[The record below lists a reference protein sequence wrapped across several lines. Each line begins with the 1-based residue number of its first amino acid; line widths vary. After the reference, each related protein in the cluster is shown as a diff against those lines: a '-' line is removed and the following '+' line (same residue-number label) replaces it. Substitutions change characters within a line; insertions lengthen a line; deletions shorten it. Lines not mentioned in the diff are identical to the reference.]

1 MSNKQKTK
9 SKRLLSLLLAL
20 TMVLGMLPIMGTT
33 TALAYSDS
41 ENGVNYQS
49 GGVLK
54 PITFIEIMGIVKPV
68 YGKMAS
74 TNYINT
80 TTEAKVSEIK
90 WESVNDSSWNWT
102 TDKFVSGDRYKIIIT
117 LNARDGYYFVKPAT
131 TATIN
136 GYTATI
142 ASVDEDIL
150 KISYVFQCPNT
161 TKIKN
166 INFYGVTEP
175 VTGETPDF
183 SDPPILQSNSV
194 TIKGVRW
201 FYVKSNSSGDMSTS
215 SQFSA
220 NMTYSIDIE
229 ILPKEGYEFLDPSEM
244 TATING
250 KAAKFYKVIN
260 SDNYAVTYTFPRTK
274 YVLSAI
280 TVEGITKPVAGAKP
294 DFTVSAPDAGVEVDW
309 VTWRDLGASSSMG
322 ENDVFEA
329 DRTYELTVKLK
340 MSETYAPYQ
349 FADAADSFVH
359 FKYDDV
365 GNFDS
370 GVVSG
375 DSKTEKIVSI
385 TYYCSGTKLG
395 YVGIADLQTPK
406 EGEAIDMDIYQNE
419 TPHAQIYDFWWVD
432 NTEGNN
438 NLPAGTKFV
447 GGHDYSLVIYV
458 KPDTGYYFE
467 RVSEEDNTY
476 TGTVSVNGDAVT
488 FSDGNKPFVYF
499 TNTGEEGS
507 NCLVVVLNFSVE
519 ATVAKPVIT
528 SQPKPASAPTGSPM
542 SFSVTATGATSY
554 NWYVYDTRGEL
565 AYSWSSIRQHA
576 VVSGEKT
583 SEIMITPTDTW
594 LNGKVIRCTV
604 KNSGGTVYTNRVG
617 ITVTTPVAKGVT
629 VSGTVKS
636 FGSDTDDIMLQLI
649 KQGQSEAAYEAVVNG
664 NSTSYSIENV
674 ESGAYTLK
682 VIKKNHIT
690 REYTVNI
697 NSEDAIVNAEIFL
710 MGDVNTD
717 GKISVNDVTEAQ
729 QGIAGLIELTDYQ
742 NKLADCDSNGI
753 LNVNDVTKL
762 QTYIAGIIDE
772 F

>member
-1 MSNKQKTK
+1 
-9 SKRLLSLLLAL
+9 
-20 TMVLGMLPIMGTT
+20 
-33 TALAYSDS
+33 
-41 ENGVNYQS
+41 
-49 GGVLK
+49 
-54 PITFIEIMGIVKPV
+54 
-68 YGKMAS
+68 
-74 TNYINT
+74 
-80 TTEAKVSEIK
+80 
-90 WESVNDSSWNWT
+90 
-102 TDKFVSGDRYKIIIT
+102 
-117 LNARDGYYFVKPAT
+117 
-131 TATIN
+131 
-136 GYTATI
+136 
-142 ASVDEDIL
+142 
-150 KISYVFQCPNT
+150 
-161 TKIKN
+161 
-166 INFYGVTEP
+166 
-175 VTGETPDF
+175 
-183 SDPPILQSNSV
+183 
-194 TIKGVRW
+194 
-201 FYVKSNSSGDMSTS
+201 
-215 SQFSA
+215 
-220 NMTYSIDIE
+220 
-229 ILPKEGYEFLDPSEM
+229 
-244 TATING
+244 
-250 KAAKFYKVIN
+250 
-260 SDNYAVTYTFPRTK
+260 
-274 YVLSAI
+274 
-280 TVEGITKPVAGAKP
+280 
-294 DFTVSAPDAGVEVDW
+294 
-309 VTWRDLGASSSMG
+309 MG

-329 DRTYELTVKLK
+329 DSTYELTVKLK

-447 GGHDYSLVIYV
+447 GGHDYSLVIYI

-476 TGTVSVNGDAVT
+476 TGIVSVNGDAVT

-674 ESGAYTLK
+674 EIGTYTLK

-697 NSEDAIVNAEIFL
+697 NSEDATVNAEIFL
-710 MGDVNTD
+710 MGDVNMD
-717 GKISVNDVTEAQ
+717 GIISVNDVTEAQ
-729 QGIAGLIELTDYQ
+729 QGIAELKELTDYQ
-742 NKLADCDSNGI
+742 IKLADCDSDGI

-772 F
+772 L

>member
-41 ENGVNYQS
+41 ENGVNYQA
-49 GGVLK
+49 GGVLT
-54 PITFIEIMGIVKPV
+54 PIKFIEIKGIVKPV

-117 LNARDGYYFVKPAT
+117 LNARDGYYFVKPAIE
-131 TATIN
+131 ATIN

-150 KISYVFQCPNT
+150 EISYVFQCPNT

-201 FYVKSNSSGDMSTS
+201 LYVKSNSSGDLSEIS
-215 SQFSA
+215 PFSA
-220 NMTYSIDIE
+220 NTNYNIDIE
-229 ILPKEGYEFLDPSEM
+229 IIPKEGYEFLDPSEM

-250 KAAKFYKVIN
+250 KAAKIYKVIN

-294 DFTVSAPDAGVEVDW
+294 DFAVSAPDAGVEVDW

-329 DRTYELTVKLK
+329 GRTYELTVKLK
-340 MSETYAPYQ
+340 MSDTYAPYQ

-385 TYYCSGTKLG
+385 TYYCSGRKLG

-419 TPHAQIYDFWWVD
+419 TPHAQVYDFWWID

-507 NCLVVVLNFSVE
+507 NCLVVVLNYSIE
-519 ATVAKPVIT
+519 TTVAKPVIT
-528 SQPKPASAPTGSPM
+528 SQPKPASAQTGSPM

-565 AYSWSSIRQHA
+565 AYSWSSISQHA

-583 SEIMITPTDTW
+583 SKITITPTDTW

-604 KNSGGTVYTNRVG
+604 KNSGGTVYTNRVSM
-617 ITVTTPVAKGVT
+617 TVTTPVAKGVT
-629 VSGTVKS
+629 VSGTVNS
-636 FGSDTDDIMLQLI
+636 CGSDTDDIMLQLI
-649 KQGQSEAAYEAVVNG
+649 KQGQSEAAYEAVVKG

-674 ESGAYTLK
+674 EAGAYTLK
-682 VIKKNHIT
+682 VIKKNHIA
-690 REYTVNI
+690 REYTVNV

-742 NKLADCDSNGI
+742 NKLADCDSDGI

>member
-1 MSNKQKTK
+1 MSNKQKVK

-33 TALAYSDS
+33 TALAYTGDG
-41 ENGVNYQS
+41 NGVNYQS
-49 GGVLK
+49 GSVLT
-54 PITFIEIMGIVKPV
+54 PIKSIVIKGIVTPV

-80 TTEAKVSEIK
+80 TTEAKVTEIK

-117 LNARDGYYFVKPAT
+117 LDARDGYYFVKPAIE
-131 TATIN
+131 ATIN
-136 GYTATI
+136 GHTATI
-142 ASVDEDIL
+142 VSVDEDIL
-150 KISYVFQCPNT
+150 EISYVFQCPNT

-183 SDPPILQSNSV
+183 SDPPVLQSNSV

-201 FYVKSNSSGDMSTS
+201 FYVKSNSSGDLSTS
-215 SQFSA
+215 SKFSA
-220 NMTYSIDIE
+220 NMTYKIDIE

-250 KAAKFYKVIN
+250 KTAKFYKVIN
-260 SDNYAVTYTFPRTK
+260 SDNYAVTYTFPKTK

-280 TVEGITKPVAGAKP
+280 TIEDVTKPVAGAKP
-294 DFTVSAPDAGVEVDW
+294 DFAVSALDAGVEVDW

-329 DRTYELTVKLK
+329 GRTYELTVKLK

-349 FADAADSFVH
+349 FADEADSFVH
-359 FKYDDV
+359 FKYDDA

-370 GVVSG
+370 GIVSG
-375 DSKTEKIVSI
+375 DSKTEKTVSI
-385 TYYCSGTKLG
+385 TYYCPGKKIG

-406 EGEAIDMDIYQNE
+406 EGNAIDMDIYQNE

-447 GGHDYSLVIYV
+447 AGHDYSLVVYI

-467 RVSEEDNTY
+467 RISESDNTY

-499 TNTGEEGS
+499 TNTGEVGS
-507 NCLVVVLNFSVE
+507 NCLVVVLNFSIK

-528 SQPKPASAPTGSPM
+528 TQPKPASALIGSSM
-542 SFSVTATGATSY
+542 SFSVTATGATGY
-554 NWYVYDTRGEL
+554 NWYVYDEGD
-565 AYSWSSIRQHA
+565 AQPYSWGSIKQHA
-576 VVSGEKT
+576 AVSGENT
-583 SEIMITPTDTW
+583 SKITITPTDTW
-594 LNGKVIRCTV
+594 LNGKVIGCDV
-604 KNSGGTVYTNRVG
+604 KNSGGTVYTNCVK
-617 ITVTTPVAKGVT
+617 ITVTTPVAEGAT

-636 FGSDTDDIMLQLI
+636 FGSDTDDVMIQLI
-649 KQGQSEAAYEAVVNG
+649 EQGFSEAAYETVVNG
-664 NSTSYSIENV
+664 KNASYSIGKV
-674 ESGAYTLK
+674 ASGTYKMK
-682 VIKKNHIT
+682 VMKKNHAT
-690 REYTVNI
+690 REYTVNVSGDNLI
-697 NSEDAIVNAEIFL
+697 QNAEIYL
-710 MGDVNTD
+710 LGDVNMD
-717 GKISVNDVTEAQ
+717 GKISIFDATEIQMSLA
-729 QGIAGLIELTDYQ
+729 GISTLDEYQ
-742 NKLADCDSNGI
+742 TKLADVIQDSNVSI
-753 LNVNDVTKL
+753 FDATQIQL
-762 QTYIAGIIDE
+762 YIAGIIDE
-772 F
+772 L

>member
-476 TGTVSVNGDAVT
+476 TGIVSVNGDAVT

-742 NKLADCDSNGI
+742 NKLADCDSDGI

>member
-1 MSNKQKTK
+1 MSNKQKAK

-117 LNARDGYYFVKPAT
+117 LDARDGYYFVKPAT

-294 DFTVSAPDAGVEVDW
+294 DFTV
-309 VTWRDLGASSSMG
+309 
-322 ENDVFEA
+322 
-329 DRTYELTVKLK
+329 
-340 MSETYAPYQ
+340 
-349 FADAADSFVH
+349 
-359 FKYDDV
+359 
-365 GNFDS
+365 
-370 GVVSG
+370 
-375 DSKTEKIVSI
+375 
-385 TYYCSGTKLG
+385 
-395 YVGIADLQTPK
+395 
-406 EGEAIDMDIYQNE
+406 
-419 TPHAQIYDFWWVD
+419 
-432 NTEGNN
+432 
-438 NLPAGTKFV
+438 
-447 GGHDYSLVIYV
+447 
-458 KPDTGYYFE
+458 
-467 RVSEEDNTY
+467 
-476 TGTVSVNGDAVT
+476 
-488 FSDGNKPFVYF
+488 
-499 TNTGEEGS
+499 
-507 NCLVVVLNFSVE
+507 
-519 ATVAKPVIT
+519 
-528 SQPKPASAPTGSPM
+528 
-542 SFSVTATGATSY
+542 
-554 NWYVYDTRGEL
+554 
-565 AYSWSSIRQHA
+565 
-576 VVSGEKT
+576 
-583 SEIMITPTDTW
+583 
-594 LNGKVIRCTV
+594 
-604 KNSGGTVYTNRVG
+604 
-617 ITVTTPVAKGVT
+617 
-629 VSGTVKS
+629 
-636 FGSDTDDIMLQLI
+636 
-649 KQGQSEAAYEAVVNG
+649 
-664 NSTSYSIENV
+664 
-674 ESGAYTLK
+674 
-682 VIKKNHIT
+682 
-690 REYTVNI
+690 
-697 NSEDAIVNAEIFL
+697 
-710 MGDVNTD
+710 
-717 GKISVNDVTEAQ
+717 
-729 QGIAGLIELTDYQ
+729 
-742 NKLADCDSNGI
+742 
-753 LNVNDVTKL
+753 
-762 QTYIAGIIDE
+762 
-772 F
+772 